1 MRNFSSM
8 SYKYNAIY
16 VQKNIDR
23 ALETSEFFI
32 QDELREVATEAIHN
46 YMRGEVIRDVQD
58 SDGYVE
64 FYPQDNFPRDKKHL
78 LKDFWTANKTY
89 FETQLDVLSHEEDLI
104 LQTLLRDMMIPII
117 NDIEEELNHG

>member
-8 SYKYNAIY
+8 AYKYDAIY

-23 ALETSEFFI
+23 ALETSEFYI

-64 FYPQDNFPRDKKHL
+64 LYPEDNFPRDKKHL